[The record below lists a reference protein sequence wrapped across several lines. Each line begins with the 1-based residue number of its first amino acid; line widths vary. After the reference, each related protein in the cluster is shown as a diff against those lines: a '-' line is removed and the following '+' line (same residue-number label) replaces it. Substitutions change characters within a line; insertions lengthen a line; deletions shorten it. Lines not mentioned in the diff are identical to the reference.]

1 MYLRLGGNGTEYW
14 AQGLSAAKGTHMIID
29 HIGLA
34 VSDYDKCKTF
44 FTQALAPL
52 GITLVMEVE
61 GWAGLGKG
69 GKAELWFGTHTQTQ
83 QPLHIAFVAENR
95 AQVRAFYA
103 AAIAAGGKDNGPPGV
118 RDIYHPN
125 YYGAFVIGPDGHNIE
140 AVCHA
145 PEP

>member
-1 MYLRLGGNGTEYW
+1 
-14 AQGLSAAKGTHMIID
+14 MIID

-34 VSDYDKCKTF
+34 VSDYDKSKTF
-44 FTQALAPL
+44 FTRALAPL

-95 AQVRAFYA
+95 AQVRAFHE